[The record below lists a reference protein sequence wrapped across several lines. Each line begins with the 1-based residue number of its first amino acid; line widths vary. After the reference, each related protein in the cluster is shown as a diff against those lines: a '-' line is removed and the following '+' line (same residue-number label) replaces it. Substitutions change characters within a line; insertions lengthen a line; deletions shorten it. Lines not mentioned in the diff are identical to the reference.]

1 MGLDPAGRT
10 PTLSGTPA
18 GGARSSMGCRRRCCS
33 PGWDTGPWRRPS
45 GTCSWP
51 AAIPPKLKP
60 R

>member
-33 PGWDTGPWRRPS
+33 PGWDAGPWSLAETERYVQLAGGHPS
-45 GTCSWP
+45 
-51 AAIPPKLKP
+51 
-60 R
+60 